1 MMVRVLAVVFVV
13 AALIAGG
20 LGSGISSAQEVVSVK
35 VRVVNGTAG
44 AEPTVALSI
53 LLLATGLDG
62 RVAATAQGQTDEF
75 GAFEFGDLPLLNGG
89 QYVFSVDYA
98 GVLYTEVLLPEELS
112 EGVQID
118 VYETTRDVTVVQFR
132 RQVMVVAGVDP
143 SEREISAIEFVL
155 LANDSDRTLLPD
167 VSNPAMMS
175 FLRFSLP
182 PGTHDLDV
190 QSNLPSREIIS
201 VGTGFAVTSPVIPG
215 GHSVEFSYIFPYE
228 GDTISYRQPLLQG
241 AEVYQVLVPDRLAPV
256 GVGGLDKVEPVHI
269 QDTRYQAWEGRSIS
283 PGQGVELELMAL
295 PEPSLTDRIEKTV
308 TSASLWHVMLPG
320 ALAAFL
326 AVLVLFSALQGRS
339 GLGTVQE
346 AAGEPGEDIFPDRES
361 MIQEI
366 ADLDDRFEKGE
377 LIDSEYRER
386 RQSLKSSILEDMEQT
401 PDRTP
406 EQALER
412 TPDRS

>member
-1 MMVRVLAVVFVV
+1 MVRVLGVVFVV

-20 LGSGISSAQEVVSVK
+20 AWAELTSAQELVSVN

-44 AEPTVALSI
+44 AEPPAALSI

-62 RVAATAQGQTDEF
+62 RVAATAQGQSDDT
-75 GAFEFGDLPLLNGG
+75 GAFEFGDLPLLSGG

-118 VYETTRDVTVVQFR
+118 VYDTTRDVTVVQFR
-132 RQVMVVAGVDP
+132 RQVMVIAGVDA

-155 LANDSDRTLLPD
+155 IANESDRTLLPD

-201 VGTGFAVTSPVIPG
+201 VGSGFAVTSPVIPG

-228 GDTISYRQPLLQG
+228 GKALSYRQPLLQG

-256 GVGGLDKVEPVHI
+256 RVGGLDKVEPVHI
-269 QDTRYQAWEGRSIS
+269 QDTRYQAWEGRGIS
-283 PGQGVELELMAL
+283 PGQGVELELMEL
-295 PEPSLTDRIEKTV
+295 PEPSLPDRIEKAV
-308 TSASLWHVMLPG
+308 TSASLWYAILPG
-320 ALAAFL
+320 SLAAFL
-326 AVLVLFSALQGRS
+326 AVLLLFGALRGRIDLRTVPAAS
-339 GLGTVQE
+339 GE
-346 AAGEPGEDIFPDRES
+346 SGEDVFPGRES

-366 ADLDDRFEKGE
+366 ADLDDRFERGE
-377 LIDSEYRER
+377 LINLDYRER
-386 RQSLKSSILEDMEQT
+386 RQALKSRVLEATEQT
-401 PDRTP
+401 P
-406 EQALER
+406 EQS
-412 TPDRS
+412 PDRY

>member
-20 LGSGISSAQEVVSVK
+20 LGAGVSSAQEVVSVK

-44 AEPTVALSI
+44 AEPPAGLPI
-53 LLLATGLDG
+53 LLLATGVDG
-62 RVAATAQGQTDEF
+62 RVAATAQGQTDDA
-75 GAFEFGDLPLLNGG
+75 GAFEFGDLPLLKLG
-89 QYVFSVDYA
+89 QYVFSVDYS

-112 EGVQID
+112 EGVQIV

-132 RQVMVVAGVDP
+132 RQVLVIAGVDA

-155 LANDSDRTLLPD
+155 ISNESDRTLLPD

-201 VGTGFAVTSPVIPG
+201 VGSGFAVTSPVIPG

-228 GDTISYRQPLLQG
+228 GNALSYRQPLLQG

-256 GVGGLDKVEPVHI
+256 RVGGLDKVEPVQI
-269 QDTRYQAWEGRSIS
+269 QDTQYQAWEGRGIG
-283 PGQGVELELMAL
+283 PGPDQGVELELMEL
-295 PEPSLTDRIEKTV
+295 PEPSLMDRIEKAV
-308 TSASLWHVMLPG
+308 TSASLWNAMLPG
-320 ALAAFL
+320 ALVAFL
-326 AVLVLFSALQGRS
+326 AVLLLFGAFRRRG
-339 GLGTVQE
+339 GLRTVPV
-346 AAGEPGEDIFPDRES
+346 ATGEPGEDVLPDRES

-366 ADLDDRFEKGE
+366 ADLDDRFERGD
-377 LIDSEYRER
+377 LVDSEYRER
-386 RQSLKSSILEDMEQT
+386 RQALKSCILEDMEQA
-401 PDRTP
+401 PERTP
-406 EQALER
+406 ER
-412 TPDRS
+412 IPDRS